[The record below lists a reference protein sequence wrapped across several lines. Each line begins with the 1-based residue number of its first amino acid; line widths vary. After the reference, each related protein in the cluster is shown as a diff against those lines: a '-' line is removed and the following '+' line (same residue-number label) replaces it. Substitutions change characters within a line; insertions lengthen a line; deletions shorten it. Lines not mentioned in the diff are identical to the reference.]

1 MAITVEP
8 LSDAIGAEISGVDPG
23 LDIGDGDFEAIR
35 QAWLDHCILL
45 FRGLDMSPEQQVAF
59 TRRLGT
65 PHIMAPAE
73 FNLPGHPELFQVS
86 NLERGGEAVG
96 LRRAGQGWHSDGED
110 KEIPNAGSFLHAHIV
125 PPEGGDTMFAN
136 MYRAHDAL
144 PDDRRR
150 RIEGRRARFSR
161 AEMHHVHYPDMPPLN
176 DAGRRARPD
185 VWHPLV
191 REHPESGRKALFIGR
206 WAVEIEGLPA
216 DEGRDLIAW
225 LQDFAVRDA
234 FTYRHRWRVGDA
246 ILWDN
251 RCTQHRAMPFDDER
265 FERHMLRT
273 TLEGDLP
280 FCGAVRSE
288 TVPVA

>member
-1 MAITVEP
+1 MAIAVLP
-8 LSDAIGAEISGVDPG
+8 LSDAIGARVSGVDPA
-23 LDIGDGDFEAIR
+23 LEIDEGDFELVR

-45 FRGLDMSPEQQVAF
+45 FRGLDMSPRQQIAF

-65 PHIMAPAE
+65 PHIMDPPQ

-86 NLERGGEAVG
+86 NVVVGGEAVG

-110 KEIPNAGSFLHAHIV
+110 KEFPNAGSFLYARIV

-136 MYRAHDAL
+136 MYRAYDAL
-144 PDDRRR
+144 PEDRRR

-161 AEMHHVHYPDMPPLN
+161 AALHHIHYPDLPPLG
-176 DAGRRARPD
+176 DADRHARPD

-191 REHPESGRKALFIGR
+191 REHPETGRKSLYIGR

-216 DEGRDLIAW
+216 GDGRELIAW

-251 RCTQHRAMPFDDER
+251 RCTRHRAMPFDDER

-280 FCGAVRSE
+280 FCGAVRSRA
-288 TVPVA
+288 VPAA